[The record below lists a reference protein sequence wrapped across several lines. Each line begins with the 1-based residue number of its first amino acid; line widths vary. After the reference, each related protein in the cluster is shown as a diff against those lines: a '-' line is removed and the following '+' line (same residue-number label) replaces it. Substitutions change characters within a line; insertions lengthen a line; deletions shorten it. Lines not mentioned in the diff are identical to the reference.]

1 MQYRHDKYGNP
12 VSVLGY
18 GCMRFTQ
25 KAGRVDVDKAEQ
37 ELLAAIEAGV
47 NYFDTA
53 YIYPGSEAALGA
65 ILERN
70 GLRDKVNIATKL
82 PHYLIKTRESLDKYF
97 NEELRRLRTD
107 HVDYYLMHM
116 LTDDKTW
123 DRLKALGI
131 EEWLAAKKASGAI
144 AQVGFSYHGNSDT
157 FCRLVDAWDWDF
169 CQIQYNYLD
178 EHSQAGRTG
187 LQYAASK
194 GLMVVIMEPLR
205 GGRLVNNLPPE
216 AKKLFAAH
224 PSRRS
229 AAEWCLRWLWDQSEV
244 TCVLSGMNSLEMVA
258 ENVRIADAARAGEF
272 TEEDRALLEKVVAAI
287 NAKMKVGCTGC
298 RYCMP
303 CPHGVDI
310 PGTFAAYNRSA
321 SDGKLRGM
329 TDYIMCTALRKESA
343 EASRCVGCGKCEQHC
358 PQHIPIRQELKNA
371 RKALEGPLYQVGKR
385 VVKLVMK
392 Y

>member
-25 KAGRVDVDKAEQ
+25 KAGRVDLDKAEK
-37 ELLAAIEAGV
+37 ELLAAVEAGV

-131 EEWLAAKKASGAI
+131 EEWLAAKKASG
-144 AQVGFSYHGNSDT
+144 
-157 FCRLVDAWDWDF
+157 
-169 CQIQYNYLD
+169 
-178 EHSQAGRTG
+178 
-187 LQYAASK
+187 
-194 GLMVVIMEPLR
+194 
-205 GGRLVNNLPPE
+205 GRLFTSRPP
-216 AKKLFAAH
+216 
-224 PSRRS
+224 RRGS
-229 AAEWCLRWLWDQSEV
+229 MMTTISPLA
-244 TCVLSGMNSLEMVA
+244 
-258 ENVRIADAARAGEF
+258 
-272 TEEDRALLEKVVAAI
+272 
-287 NAKMKVGCTGC
+287 
-298 RYCMP
+298 
-303 CPHGVDI
+303 
-310 PGTFAAYNRSA
+310 AAYCNPVRPAWLCS
-321 SDGKLRGM
+321 
-329 TDYIMCTALRKESA
+329 
-343 EASRCVGCGKCEQHC
+343 SR
-358 PQHIPIRQELKNA
+358 
-371 RKALEGPLYQVGKR
+371 
-385 VVKLVMK
+385 
-392 Y
+392 